1 MGVNSLS
8 FQQCSTVLTSLVKQA
23 TGRDVVVSTTPDFI
37 SVGQLA
43 LSLPKDIIYNTLSD
57 VLSRTIFSIRP
68 YDSRFTG
75 LEKDLPTWGGY
86 MRKLAIAEDDWS
98 DSKAYAWP
106 VAYDSTQTGHETGD
120 GYSVDQY
127 VINKRKV
134 QQTNF
139 IGQSVFQDHYT
150 VFDEQM
156 ETAFRGPEEFGS
168 FMSLLTTYMS
178 NKIELAKDGLATGL
192 VSNLIGLLLSQNL
205 GSVVAIYISIPLLL
219 VPQIL
224 LCGLVVD
231 FSDLDSG
238 SKTGNVPVIG
248 DVIPSRWAFE
258 ALAVGTFQYNR
269 YERAWFDLDRERY
282 EALYWKDIVL
292 EDFKGGADPALVER
306 TLPHICEV
314 AGVPFGGSSAEMIE
328 AAGAAF
334 ASVCNDATLEKD
346 RLVREAV
353 AERGMEGMV
362 ERKRNNYNIRLE
374 ELLTGVSEPAPYVVA
389 GGCLVPKTGAVFLT
403 PASKNGRAPFY
414 SSVKILGGARVPTL
428 LYNLCILLLM
438 GMVLTIILLINIK
451 SIKFKVK

>member
-37 SVGQLA
+37 SVAQTA

-57 VLSRTIFSIRP
+57 VLAKTIFSIRP

-150 VFDEQM
+150 VFDDQL
-156 ETAFRGPEEFGS
+156 ETAFRGPDEFGS
-168 FMSLLTTYMS
+168 FLSLLTTYMS

-192 VSNLIGLLLSQNL
+192 VSNLIGT
-205 GSVVAIYISIPLLL
+205 LL
-219 VPQIL
+219 VENQSARVVKLLTEYNSLTGGSYTSSTIFLPDNFGPFMKYCYGRIAAIANKFRAMSTKYQTIVNSQPIARHTPYDKQKLYIL
-224 LCGLVVD
+224 DDDRYAMESRVLADTFHDNYL
-231 FSDLDSG
+231 SLA
-238 SKTGNVPVIG
+238 
-248 DVIPSRWAFE
+248 DVES
-258 ALAVGTFQYNR
+258 
-269 YERAWFDLDRERY
+269 
-282 EALYWKDIVL
+282 
-292 EDFKGGADPALVER
+292 
-306 TLPHICEV
+306 
-314 AGVPFGGSSAEMIE
+314 VPFWQGIDTPDKVIVKPTYTNTSGVVTTAGSAKTQTGVFALLFDTD
-328 AAGAAF
+328 AAGWAMVHQNVFPARNGAGEYTNYWYNMRLRCF
-334 ASVCNDATLEKD
+334 QDNTEK
-346 RLVREAV
+346 A
-353 AERGMEGMV
+353 
-362 ERKRNNYNIRLE
+362 
-374 ELLTGVSEPAPYVVA
+374 
-389 GGCLVPKTGAVFLT
+389 CVFLL
-403 PASKNGRAPFY
+403 A
-414 SSVKILGGARVPTL
+414 
-428 LYNLCILLLM
+428 
-438 GMVLTIILLINIK
+438 
-451 SIKFKVK
+451 